1 MRTSQA
7 VQLSE
12 LLSVPYFERFIHG
25 SGPSPW
31 GRDFTRKRSC
41 CLHRP
46 KPGTEPSLAE
56 AGYTPQQ
63 ATMLWVKEHK
73 VVQSYATRHALSF
86 WLCEPSA
93 WQRFYLSGRPFMYDA
108 SVLIMIIFMRIYEN
122 LFGHASGCR
131 RDGVADEPFRGRL
144 NSKP

>member
-7 VQLSE
+7 VQFSG

-56 AGYTPQQ
+56 ERYTPQQ
-63 ATMLWVKEHK
+63 ATMLWVEEHK
-73 VVQSYATRHALSF
+73 VVIPECIQPSEAQPLGAWLVAHVEDVAIEDELDANRDHESHDQVHAKALSRSALF
-86 WLCEPSA
+86 W
-93 WQRFYLSGRPFMYDA
+93 
-108 SVLIMIIFMRIYEN
+108 
-122 LFGHASGCR
+122 CR
-131 RDGVADEPFRGRL
+131 AAKEF
-144 NSKP
+144 